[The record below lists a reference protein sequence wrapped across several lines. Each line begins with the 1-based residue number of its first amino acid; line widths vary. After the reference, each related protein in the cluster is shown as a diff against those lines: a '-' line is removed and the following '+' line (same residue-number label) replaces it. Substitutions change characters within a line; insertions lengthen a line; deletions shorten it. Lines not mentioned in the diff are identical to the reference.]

1 MSEREKEIE
10 KIEGDKERERERDRL
25 VNLMLRVTNIVL
37 GFAASLFRLFTKK
50 FE

>member
-10 KIEGDKERERERDRL
+10 KKEGDKERERDRL
-25 VNLMLRVTNIVL
+25 VNLMLRVIMIVL
-37 GFAASLFRLFTKK
+37 GFAASLFRLFTLK